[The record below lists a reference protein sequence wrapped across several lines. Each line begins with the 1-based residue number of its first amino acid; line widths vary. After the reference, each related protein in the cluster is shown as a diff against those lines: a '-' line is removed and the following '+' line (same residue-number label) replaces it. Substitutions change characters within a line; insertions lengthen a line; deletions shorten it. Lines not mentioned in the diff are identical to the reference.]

1 MNADKALDMLAI
13 FSTGFA
19 CGLEH
24 RYECYQ
30 NYQDM
35 LYQYSPREKAQD
47 NVDKMWKVV
56 LEFEKGLAG
65 STEEADALHFYTLE
79 ELWDDMEE
87 WYTAKRREKNF
98 NQNVLY

>member
-1 MNADKALDMLAI
+1 MNCDNAQYMLAI

-24 RYECYQ
+24 RYECYR
-30 NYQDM
+30 NYEDM
-35 LYQYSPREKAQD
+35 LLRYSPYEQTQANID
-47 NVDKMWKVV
+47 EMWNIV

-65 STEEADALHFYTLE
+65 SPEEENDLYFYTVEDLE
-79 ELWDDMEE
+79 KNIEA
-87 WYTAKRREKNF
+87 WYASKRRNNF